1 MILNFFVIK
10 KQSATADGVFG
21 ATSNLVLKGIMGIY
35 AMGQI
40 NKVLEARGADLSL
53 TLHYLVSFSCHPVAA
68 LRALLKWIANLNQDT
83 ARNFAQQWRNSVLT
97 PDHVLSAY
105 GNNASWGLLYNLYA
119 PRLLGADIIPEEV
132 ININSHLMYPR
143 MMTY

>member
-1 MILNFFVIK
+1 
-10 KQSATADGVFG
+10 
-21 ATSNLVLKGIMGIY
+21 MGIY

-132 ININSHLMYPR
+132 IRISSQRWSPDILTFFFFRFTSSRLGGILVRARKVINFLFRLAS
-143 MMTY
+143 